1 MFIVFI
7 YSRND
12 VIYNS
17 YQQKKQDWPFVNPRT
32 SIEQKSTKKIYNYT
46 TTERE
51 REVIGE
57 QLKKRHNMV
66 DYLSLSGR
74 PVNLNG
80 PHMTSFN
87 GASISYV
94 EGFMA
99 AVMPT
104 MTAGIP

>member
-1 MFIVFI
+1 MFTVFI

-17 YQQKKQDWPFVNPRT
+17 YQQKKQDWPFVDPRT
-32 SIEQKSTKKIYNYT
+32 SIEPTSTIKYT
-46 TTERE
+46 IIQRQRE
-51 REVIGE
+51 REVIRE
-57 QLKKRHNMV
+57 KLKKRYNV
-66 DYLSLSGR
+66 ADYLSLSGR
-74 PVNLNG
+74 PVKLNG
-80 PHMTSFN
+80 SHMTSFN
-87 GASISYV
+87 GDSMSDV

>member
-1 MFIVFI
+1 MLLNQL
-7 YSRND
+7 SRALYENRSTQKTNLQLHND
-12 VIYNS
+12 I
-17 YQQKKQDWPFVNPRT
+17 
-32 SIEQKSTKKIYNYT
+32 
-46 TTERE
+46 ERE
-51 REVIGE
+51 RLSE
-57 QLKKRHNMV
+57 KKLEERYNVV

-74 PVNLNG
+74 PVKLNG

-99 AVMPT
+99 AVIPT